1 MRGVQWEKGGL
12 ADKGNVCKQ
21 QMLLSMYA
29 LNSSY
34 PFGASSGVLA
44 LDQDAVTV
52 VISSLIEKD
61 LKLFS
66 PTFSH
71 TLLIF
76 LHYFETEYLSF
87 G

>member
-1 MRGVQWEKGGL
+1 MRGGQWEKGGL

-21 QMLLSMYA
+21 QMLHSMYA

-34 PFGASSGVLA
+34 LFDASSGVLA
-44 LDQDAVTV
+44 PDQDAITV

-61 LKLFS
+61 LNLFS
-66 PTFSH
+66 PTFGR

-76 LHYFETEYLSF
+76 LHYFEMEYLSF